1 MDVQRPYIGEVMIS
15 SRFAYMKRLEMQI
28 RITMAECSRLLE
40 DLEELT
46 VELRS
51 EDGVYDYDEA
61 AATQETNGQQ
71 RSLFEE
77 QKVPF

>member
-1 MDVQRPYIGEVMIS
+1 MDVQRSYFGEVMIS

-28 RITMAECSRLLE
+28 RITMAETSRLLE

-61 AATQETNGQQ
+61 AATQEANDDQ